1 MKTIITSDKPFN
13 EVCQA
18 LEEAVP
24 AHKFGIVATH
34 DLKATMNKKGVA
46 FDAEVKVYEICN
58 PMKAKA
64 VLLEDMDLSTVLPC
78 RISVFEKDGKTHI
91 GMMNPTAMLKMLNPS
106 TSLQAIAEEV
116 EKTSLEIINQVK

>member
-1 MKTIITSDKPFN
+1 MKTVIVSDKSIN

-34 DLKATMNKKGVA
+34 DLKATMNKKGVE
-46 FDAEVKVYEICN
+46 FEPEVRVYEVCN

-64 VLLEDMDLSTVLPC
+64 VLSEDIDLASALPC
-78 RISVFEKDGKTHI
+78 RISVYEKEGKTHI
-91 GMMNPTAMLKMLNPS
+91 AMINPTAMLKMLNPS
-106 TSLQAIAEEV
+106 ETLQVIAQEV
-116 EKTSLEIINQVK
+116 EQISLDIMNSAK